1 MRAKRK
7 TPVPKDDLSWSEVG
21 EMAYGYL
28 RIPLALAMVE
38 IIYWWATDTPNS
50 FEPYQAGIASLWVA
64 LADIIWPNAFE
75 LMHYENGAL
84 TQVVMSHDTFGYGG
98 KIRVYVSDECVG
110 IHETIF
116 LAVLILLT
124 PGVSNRIRWRSIAVT
139 TLVIQ
144 ILNFV
149 RLMVLFPLA
158 VSACEG
164 NPNVDGCEAPMF
176 EFHEFILS
184 SGFLVILVFIWLAWY
199 YVLHRKGLVDKS
211 AQPSIADFK
220 KIREIRFRDSLPTP
234 SKAVI
239 AIALLIAT
247 WATWSYAIDD
257 ENQEWKA
264 GAVNC
269 ELDSDDR
276 WVDENGED
284 CKTSLE
290 RWNEIEGRAI
300 RAWLFSAIFIGLSI
314 VTLEPRLEISEE
326 E

>member
-7 TPVPKDDLSWSEVG
+7 TPVPKDDLSWAEVG

-28 RIPLALAMVE
+28 RIPLALAFVE

-75 LMHYENGAL
+75 LMRYENGAL
-84 TQVVMSHDTFGYGG
+84 TQVVMSHDTFYGG
-98 KIRVYVSDECVG
+98 EVAVYVSDECVG

-144 ILNFV
+144 LLNFI
-149 RLMVLFPLA
+149 RLMVLYPLA

-164 NPNVDGCEAPMF
+164 NPNVEGCEAPMF

-184 SGFLVILVFIWLAWY
+184 SGFLVILVFIWLGWY
-199 YVLHRKGLVDKS
+199 LVLQRKGLIDKTS
-211 AQPSIADFK
+211 LPTLSDFK
-220 KIREIRFRDSLPTP
+220 KIKQIRFRESLPNP
-234 SKAVI
+234 SKAII

-247 WATWSYAIDD
+247 WATWSYAIND

-264 GAVNC
+264 GAESC
-269 ELDSDDR
+269 ELDSEGK
-276 WVDENGED
+276 WTDESGSE
-284 CKTSLE
+284 CKYSLD
-290 RWNEIEGRAI
+290 RWNEVEGRAM

-314 VTLEPRLEISEE
+314 VTLEPPRADSSEE